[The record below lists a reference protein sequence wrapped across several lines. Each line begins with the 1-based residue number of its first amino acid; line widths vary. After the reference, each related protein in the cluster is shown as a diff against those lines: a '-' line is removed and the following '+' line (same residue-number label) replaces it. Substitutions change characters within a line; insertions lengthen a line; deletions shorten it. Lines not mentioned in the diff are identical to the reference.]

1 MLRRSLHAACGRRD
15 RPVVGLVRAVASC
28 GLQTRSFA
36 DYVVVGAGSAGCS
49 VARRLSDSGAEV
61 VLLEAGRHL
70 SAADDA
76 AMHAMVHDPMQ
87 YGDGLHTDVDWQ
99 YYSTKQ
105 PELADR
111 KIYLPRGRAVGGTGV
126 LNGMAFVKPPLADMD
141 EWAAAGCAGWDG
153 ANMQSYLSSSECAT
167 NFEAQGL
174 DRGTIVANGHGLD
187 GPQSISWGDPERA
200 SPISHAFIAGCAEV
214 GQNIV
219 RDYNS
224 PSCEHGVGRLQFY
237 QRAGS
242 RAHSGREF
250 IDGSKVRIEP
260 QSYVTK
266 LSLTASH
273 PGGSVRCTGV
283 EYIDASGQQRHVDA
297 GTRVIIAAGSFA
309 SPALLMRSGIGD
321 STHLATHGIETLMD
335 LPGVGQNLQDHIWCP
350 VSTLSSVPLPKEEYE
365 NHVETHLLTASSL
378 ANGRRDIQIMQ
389 CCIMSGEAAFAAG
402 AGVPGFV
409 LVPTVLYPKSK
420 GSVTLTSSNVFDAPT
435 INPNF
440 LTDPEGHD
448 LQVLSEVV
456 DLARSITRTDAMSA
470 VVHSE
475 LSPGNIPWAPGGAAA
490 RSPEM
495 EHFLRGAADTLY
507 HPVGTC
513 KMGIDKM
520 AVVDPA
526 SLGVYGV
533 DGLSIAD
540 ASVVPMIVGANTN
553 AVAAMVGEKAA
564 DLLLQQA

>member
-1 MLRRSLHAACGRRD
+1 
-15 RPVVGLVRAVASC
+15 
-28 GLQTRSFA
+28 
-36 DYVVVGAGSAGCS
+36 

-70 SAADDA
+70 SAKDDA
-76 AMHAMVHDPMQ
+76 AMHDMVHDPMQ

-105 PELADR
+105 PQLADR
-111 KIYLPRGRAVGGTGV
+111 KIYLPRGRAIGGTGV

-174 DRGTIVANGHGLD
+174 DREEIVANGHGLD
-187 GPQSISWGDPERA
+187 GPQSISWGDPDRA
-200 SPISHAFIAGCAEV
+200 SPISHAFIAGCVEV
-214 GQNIV
+214 GQKIA

-224 PSCEHGVGRLQFY
+224 PICEHGVGRLQFY
-237 QRAGS
+237 QRDGS

-250 IDGSKVRIEP
+250 IDGSTVHIKP

-266 LSLTASH
+266 LSLSAGH
-273 PGGSVRCTGV
+273 FGGGVRCTGV
-283 EYIDASGQQRHVDA
+283 EYIDADGQQNRIDA
-297 GTRVIIAAGSFA
+297 GTRVILAAGSFA

-321 STHLATHGIETLMD
+321 STHLATHGITTLMD

-456 DLARSITRTDAMSA
+456 DLARSITRTDAMSS
-470 VVHSE
+470 VVRSE
-475 LSPGNIPWAPGGAAA
+475 LSPANIPWAPGGIEA

-507 HPVGTC
+507 HPIGTC
-513 KMGIDKM
+513 KMGVDKM

-540 ASVVPMIVGANTN
+540 ASVIPMIVGANTN
-553 AVAAMVGEKAA
+553 AAAAMVGEKAA
-564 DLLLQQA
+564 DLLLQQV

>member
-1 MLRRSLHAACGRRD
+1 MWALRRVPSSSIPLATATR
-15 RPVVGLVRAVASC
+15 GLRTLS
-28 GLQTRSFA
+28 A
-36 DYVVVGAGSAGCS
+36 DYVVVGAGTAGCS
-49 VARRLSDSGAEV
+49 VARGLSDSGAEV

-70 SAADDA
+70 SATDDA
-76 AMHAMVHDPMQ
+76 AMHSMVHDPMQ
-87 YGDGLHTDVDWQ
+87 YGDALHTDVDWQ
-99 YYSTKQ
+99 HYSTKQ

-126 LNGMAFVKPPLADMD
+126 LNGMAFVKPPLSDMD
-141 EWAAAGCAGWDG
+141 EWAAAGCTGWDG
-153 ANMQSYLSSSECAT
+153 ASMQPYLSKSEGAT

-174 DRGTIVANGHGLD
+174 DRHTVAANGHGFD
-187 GPQSISWGDPERA
+187 GPQSICWGDPARA
-200 SPISHAFIAGCAEV
+200 SPISHAFIAGCAEL

-219 RDYNS
+219 ADYNS

-237 QRAGS
+237 QRDGT

-250 IDGSKVRIEP
+250 IDGSNVNVEP

-266 LSLTASH
+266 LVLSNDPSS
-273 PGGSVRCTGV
+273 GSIQCTGV
-283 EYIDASGQQRHVDA
+283 EYIDADGEPSRVDA
-297 GTRVIIAAGSFA
+297 GVRVILAAGAFA

-321 STHLATHGIETLMD
+321 SHHLASHGIETLVD

-350 VSTLSSVPLPKEEYE
+350 VSTLSSVPLPKEQYE

-402 AGVPGFV
+402 AGKPGFV
-409 LVPTVLYPKSK
+409 LVPTVLYPKSV
-420 GSVTLTSSNVFDAPT
+420 GSVMLTSSSVFDAPM

-456 DLARSITRTDAMSA
+456 DLARSITRTDAMSK

-475 LSPGNIPWAPGGAAA
+475 LSPANIPWEPYGVEA
-490 RSPEM
+490 RSAQM

-513 KMGIDKM
+513 KMGVDQL

-526 SLGVYGV
+526 TLGVYGV
-533 DGLSIAD
+533 DGLCVAD
-540 ASVVPMIVGANTN
+540 ASVIPMIVGANTN
-553 AVAAMVGEKAA
+553 AAAAMVGEKAT
-564 DLLLQQA
+564 DLLLQQQE